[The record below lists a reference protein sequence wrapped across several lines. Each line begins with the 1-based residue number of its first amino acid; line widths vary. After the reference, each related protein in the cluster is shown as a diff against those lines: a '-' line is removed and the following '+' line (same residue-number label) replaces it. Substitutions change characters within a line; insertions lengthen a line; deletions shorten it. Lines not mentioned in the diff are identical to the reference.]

1 MSFTINEE
9 KHYAHPVETVLQAA
23 VGAVGGLEGAVTVEQ
38 LDGLQAKFNKT
49 IHGQVLGDRT
59 EMKVSLK
66 TAANGFCQVA
76 VEIYPID
83 AVGHKMVFGARK
95 GVARKVLDWYW
106 AHLEHRL
113 PNNS

>member
-1 MSFTINEE
+1 MSFIINEE
-9 KHYAHPVETVLQAA
+9 RSYQHPVEAVLQVAM
-23 VGAVGGLEGAVTVEQ
+23 GAVGGLQGEVTAEQ
-38 LDGLQAKFNKT
+38 ADGLQAKFNKT

-59 EMKVSLK
+59 EMKVAVK
-66 TAANGFCQVA
+66 TAANGSCLVA

-83 AVGHKMVFGARK
+83 AVGRKLTFGARK

-113 PNNS
+113 PA

>member
-1 MSFTINEE
+1 VSYTINEE
-9 KHYAHPVETVLQAA
+9 KSYNQPAEAVMEAA
-23 VGAVGGLEGAVTVEQ
+23 AEVV
-38 LDGLQAKFNKT
+38 DGLQGEVKARQSGQLAARFNKT

-59 EMKVSLK
+59 EMKVVVE
-66 TAANGFCQVA
+66 TADNGACRVA

-83 AVGHKMVFGARK
+83 AAGRTLMFGARK

-113 PNNS
+113 PD

>member
-1 MSFTINEE
+1 VSFTINEE
-9 KHYAHPVETVLQAA
+9 RSYQQPVEAVLQAA
-23 VGAVGGLEGAVTVEQ
+23 VGAVGGLEGAVTAEQ
-38 LDGLQAKFNKT
+38 ADGLQARFNKT

-59 EMKVSLK
+59 ELKVAVA
-66 TAANGFCQVA
+66 TAVNGSCRAA

-83 AVGHKMVFGARK
+83 AVGRKLAFGARK

-113 PNNS
+113 PG

>member
-9 KHYAHPVETVLQAA
+9 RSYQQPAEAVLQAA
-23 VGAVGGLEGAVTVEQ
+23 VAAVDGLQGEVTAEQ
-38 LDGLQAKFNKT
+38 PDGLQAKFNKT

-59 EMKVSLK
+59 EMNMAITVAD
-66 TAANGFCQVA
+66 TTCRVA

-83 AVGHKMVFGARK
+83 AVGRKMMFGARK

-113 PNNS
+113 PG